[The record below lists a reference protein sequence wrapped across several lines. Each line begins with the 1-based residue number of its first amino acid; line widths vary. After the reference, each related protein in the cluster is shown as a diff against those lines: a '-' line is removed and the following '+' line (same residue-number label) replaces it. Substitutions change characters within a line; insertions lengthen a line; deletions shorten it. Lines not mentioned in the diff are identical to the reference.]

1 MQADQHSL
9 QVDRLCLFKV
19 LSGIIRNDQKKQAS
33 FDPRKPV
40 SISFNVM
47 SLISSLSVDSNGVDL
62 FTMQSAK
69 YEQITT
75 KFTLSVTGTQTG
87 PGVRPVDKSFF
98 RLKTGLHQA
107 TLSLA
112 RSVQGPQVSVDMS
125 IMVTC
130 NVVCHQDIELELL
143 MEMYYLSRYTGSAL
157 AKIYIYVTPYEF

>member
-1 MQADQHSL
+1 M
-9 QVDRLCLFKV
+9 
-19 LSGIIRNDQKKQAS
+19 
-33 FDPRKPV
+33 

-47 SLISSLSVDSNGVDL
+47 SLISNLQVDSNGLDL

-69 YEQITT
+69 YDQITT
-75 KFTLSVTGTQTG
+75 KFTLKMVDINAGNGVT
-87 PGVRPVDKSFF
+87 PVTKSSF

-112 RSVQGPQVSVDMS
+112 ESVQGP
-125 IMVTC
+125 
-130 NVVCHQDIELELL
+130 QDIELELL

>member
-1 MQADQHSL
+1 
-9 QVDRLCLFKV
+9 
-19 LSGIIRNDQKKQAS
+19 
-33 FDPRKPV
+33 
-40 SISFNVM
+40 M

-75 KFTLSVTGTQTG
+75 KFTLSVTGAQAG
-87 PGVRPVDKSFF
+87 PGIRPVDKSFF

-112 RSVQGPQVSVDMS
+112 RSVQGPQVGVIMS
-125 IMVTC
+125 QTIMVTC
-130 NVVCHQDIELELL
+130 NVSQDIELELL

>member
-1 MQADQHSL
+1 
-9 QVDRLCLFKV
+9 
-19 LSGIIRNDQKKQAS
+19 
-33 FDPRKPV
+33 
-40 SISFNVM
+40 M

-75 KFTLSVTGTQTG
+75 KFTLSVMGAQTG

-112 RSVQGPQVSVDMS
+112 RSVQGPQVGVIMS
-125 IMVTC
+125 QTIMVTC
-130 NVVCHQDIELELL
+130 NVSQDIA
-143 MEMYYLSRYTGSAL
+143 LSSSC
-157 AKIYIYVTPYEF
+157 

>member
-1 MQADQHSL
+1 M
-9 QVDRLCLFKV
+9 
-19 LSGIIRNDQKKQAS
+19 
-33 FDPRKPV
+33 

-47 SLISSLSVDSNGVDL
+47 SLISGLSVDGNGVDL

-75 KFTLSVTGTQTG
+75 KFTLSVTGAQTG

-112 RSVQGPQVSVDMS
+112 RGVQGPQVSH
-125 IMVTC
+125 VTTS
-130 NVVCHQDIELELL
+130 CHHQCLSLQDIELELL